1 MKLKRVDLQGFKSF
15 VDKTSLVFDDG
26 ITSIL
31 GPNGC
36 GKSNIVDAIRW
47 VLGEQSAKQLRGTR
61 MDDIIFK
68 GSAKRKPVGLCEVA
82 LTFSNNDRKLPI
94 DFDEVT
100 VKRRITR
107 DGLSQ
112 YFLNNAPVRLK
123 DLRELFFESGINN
136 TAYSVIEQ
144 EKIGRV
150 LSDNTDE
157 VRLLIEEGA
166 GIVRYKA
173 RRKEA
178 LRKLKQ
184 TEQDLQRLNDIIE
197 EIARE
202 VRSLSRQVGKA
213 RRYRR
218 LYGETRALDLLLAD
232 HSWRDMERR
241 EKELRDGLQELAIL
255 AEADSGELSELRAK
269 IEATR
274 PAVDEREAERHGLE
288 DSLQAHEQELQHVEQ
303 KVLLLEHRIT
313 DHKKRLQEDTESV
326 ADICSRRENTNT
338 EIHTLT
344 ERREEVTRTSSE
356 LAESLAV
363 VEEELKLIGSRYDAD
378 RSALEKAAQLNM
390 EFIETDNRHKAEL
403 RELEIRRENR
413 RERIAAMESETEQH
427 QATRQ
432 EGEARLEDL
441 SARHEEL
448 MSSRRDLLGK
458 LAAAERSL
466 QDTQDQRNQ
475 LRDEVALREARRESL
490 RSRHE
495 LLKRIKDSF
504 HGYSGAAR
512 EVLQNSEGDP
522 GVLGTLADSLK
533 VDDGWTEA
541 LEVLLGDML
550 DSVVV
555 EGADKALDLIGTVR
569 AAEKGRA
576 SFLLTGADDAV
587 GSAGPAPSGGRPLR
601 DLVDGPG
608 SRTRHLRGLLDSAWA
623 FEDDDAA
630 VAAAAA
636 YDGPS
641 MIICVSRGG
650 LLVTSDGLVRGGR
663 GKGEEVSLLGRGEK
677 LESLEQDLLGL
688 GDEVNVLNGRQEDA
702 AQREEALKRET
713 IAGREDLSTL
723 DERLGKVH
731 VDEAEVRSRIDSA
744 GQRLSALAKDRNS
757 IDESLR
763 ELAEREAGM
772 RGSLDESG
780 RQRNS
785 SHVRVEDLRQAVT
798 ESEQSRDIA
807 RATMS
812 ERRLDLSRRQGEERE
827 LKTALTHLQE
837 SVAEMNAGEER
848 LRQEIISVRE
858 ELERMEQE
866 IVSRREQLSSGIGE
880 RDRRRLLVQASTEAI
895 SGLHQETAVWHDRVK
910 EIEDQRNTCR
920 ERMHVSETELATLD
934 VRRNNLTER
943 VEEQHKGR
951 FRELIR
957 SVDREALPRSL
968 EFDEDVFQPE
978 QARELL
984 EAGRQRLNSL
994 GAVNHLAVEEYEQKK
1009 ERLGFL
1015 EEQKAD
1021 VEKARDDLTATIEK
1035 INRTARRL
1043 FRETY
1048 EDVRRNFVAV
1058 FQTLFEGG
1066 RADLVIE
1073 HTEDPLESN
1082 IRILAQPKGK
1092 RVDHIRLLS
1101 GGERCL
1107 TALSLLFAVYLVKPS
1122 PFCLLDE
1129 ADAPLDDANVQRFV
1143 HMLREFSAETQ
1154 FLVVT
1159 HNKLTMEI
1167 ANHLYGVTM
1176 MEEGVSSL
1184 VSVSFQDVA
1193 DSESDADLG
1202 RAIATRRRQI
1212 DETEEEKAV
1221 MAAAGGGADTT
1232 MRFALDDEVSDAEPV
1247 DDASVDAEPEPVEPA
1262 HSHVLTGDED
1272 QEAN

>member
-15 VDKTSLVFDDG
+15 VDKTSLVFDEG

-36 GKSNIVDAIRW
+36 GKSNVVDAIRW
-47 VLGEQSAKQLRGTR
+47 VLGEQSAKQLRGAR
-61 MDDIIFK
+61 MEDIIFK
-68 GSAKRKPVGLCEVA
+68 GTAKRKPVGLCEVA

-94 DFDEVT
+94 EFDEVT
-100 VKRRITR
+100 VKRRVTR

-123 DLRELFFESGINN
+123 DLRDLFFESGVNN

-150 LSDNTDE
+150 LSDNTAE

-184 TEQDLQRLNDIIE
+184 TEQDLQRLYDIIE

-218 LYGETRALDLLLAD
+218 LYAETRALDLLLAD
-232 HSWRDMERR
+232 RTWRDMDNR
-241 EKELRDGLQELAIL
+241 EKELRASLQELATL
-255 AEADSGELSELRAK
+255 AEADSGELAELRAR
-269 IEATR
+269 IESTR

-288 DSLQAHEQELQHVEQ
+288 ESLQAHEQELKQVEQ

-313 DHKKRLQEDTESV
+313 DHKQRLQEDTESV
-326 ADICSRRENTNT
+326 ADICSRRETTNN
-338 EIHTLT
+338 EIHALT
-344 ERREEVTRTSSE
+344 ERRDDVMRTSSE
-356 LAESLAV
+356 LTDSLAG
-363 VEEELKLIGSRYDAD
+363 VEEELKLIESRYDAD
-378 RSALEKAAQLNM
+378 RTALEKAAQLNM

-413 RERIAAMESETEQH
+413 RERIVAMEAEGEQQ
-427 QATRQ
+427 QAARR
-432 EGEARLEDL
+432 EGEARLEEL
-441 SARHEEL
+441 SVRREEL
-448 MSSRRDLLGK
+448 MSSRRDMLGK
-458 LAAAERSL
+458 LAELERTL
-466 QDTQDQRNQ
+466 QDTQDQRRQ

-495 LLKRIKDSF
+495 LLKRIKDSY
-504 HGYSGAAR
+504 HGYSAAAR
-512 EVLQNSEGDP
+512 DVLQSRAADP
-522 GVLGTLADSLK
+522 GVLGTLADSLQ
-533 VDDGWTEA
+533 VSEGWTEA
-541 LEVLLGDML
+541 VEVLLGDML

-555 EGADKALDLIGTVR
+555 EGAGKALDLVGAVR
-569 AAEKGRA
+569 DAEKGRA
-576 SFLLTGADDAV
+576 SFLLTGADDV
-587 GSAGPAPSGGRPLR
+587 AGNTGPPPSGGRPLR
-601 DLVDGPG
+601 ELVDGPG
-608 SRTRHLRGLLDSAWA
+608 SRTRHLRGLLDTAWA
-623 FEDDDAA
+623 FEDDNAA
-630 VAAAAA
+630 VAAAATHS
-636 YDGPS
+636 GPKP
-641 MIICVSRGG
+641 MICVSRGG

-677 LESLEQDLLGL
+677 LDKLEADLDGI
-688 GDEVNVLNGRQEDA
+688 DTEIISLNGKGEDA
-702 AQREEALKRET
+702 ARREEELKQAAAT
-713 IAGREDLSTL
+713 GREDLSQL

-731 VDEAEVRSRIDSA
+731 VDEAEVRSRIDAA
-744 GQRLSALAKDRNS
+744 GQRLSALTRDRNGV
-757 IDESLR
+757 DESLR
-763 ELAEREAGM
+763 ELAEHEAGM
-772 RGSLDESG
+772 RGHLDESG
-780 RQRNS
+780 RQRDS
-785 SHVRVEDLRQAVT
+785 SHVRVEDLRRAVT
-798 ESEQSRDIA
+798 DSEAGRDTA
-807 RATMS
+807 RANMS
-812 ERRLDLSRRQGEERE
+812 ERRLDLSRQQGEERE
-827 LKTALTHLQE
+827 LKTALSHLQE
-837 SVAEMNAGEER
+837 SVAEMTAGEER
-848 LRQEIISVRE
+848 LRQEITSVRS
-858 ELERMEQE
+858 ELERMEEE
-866 IVSRREQLSSGIGE
+866 IVSRREQLSTGIDE
-880 RDRRRLLVQASTEAI
+880 RDRRRLLVQASAEAI
-895 SGLHQETAVWHDRVK
+895 SGMHQEAAVWHDRVK
-910 EIEDQRNTCR
+910 EIEDKRSGCR
-920 ERMHVSETELATLD
+920 ERIHEAETEIATIE
-934 VRRNNLTER
+934 VRCSNLTER

-951 FRELIR
+951 FRELVR
-957 SVDREALPRSL
+957 SIDRDALPKAL

-984 EAGRQRLNSL
+984 DQGRNKLNSL
-994 GAVNHLAVEEYEQKK
+994 GAVNHLAVEEFEQKK

-1015 EEQKAD
+1015 DEQKAD

-1048 EDVRRNFVAV
+1048 EDVRRNYVAV

-1066 RADLVIE
+1066 RADLKIE
-1073 HTEDPLESN
+1073 HTDDPLESN
-1082 IRILAQPKGK
+1082 IRIIAQPKGK

-1129 ADAPLDDANVQRFV
+1129 ADAPLDDANIKRFV
-1143 HMLREFSAETQ
+1143 RMLREFSTDTQ

-1193 DSESDADLG
+1193 DSEDDADLG

-1221 MAAAGGGADTT
+1221 MAAAGGGGDVA
-1232 MRFALDDEVSDAEPV
+1232 MRIVLDDESADTE
-1247 DDASVDAEPEPVEPA
+1247 SGTEIPEYTHSSITFVE
-1262 HSHVLTGDED
+1262 ED
-1272 QEAN
+1272 QEA